1 MKKELK
7 LLNTIMKFR
16 NEMRATK
23 FIGALTIELLRKEF
37 IKKGLNVS
45 NRDVFIKGIPYELDL
60 IVLKEGE
67 KAQENLLYKP
77 KQVIAVLEI
86 KFRGIYSKEGVENIK
101 KVFGSIK
108 RVNKE
113 IKCIYLTVSEN
124 TNYKYYPDE
133 QKLGDFSFLLLER
146 KTNLERAIERGE
158 LHITG
163 DWDKLIKVL
172 MKEKIKKI
180 KILKI

>member
-1 MKKELK
+1 MKKEPK

-16 NEMRATK
+16 DEMKATK

-45 NRDVFIKGIPYELDL
+45 NRDVFIKGVPYELDL
-60 IVLKEGE
+60 IILKKRK

-77 KQVIAVLEI
+77 EQVLAVLEI
-86 KFRGIYSKEGVENIK
+86 KFRGVYSKEGVENIK
-101 KVFGSIK
+101 KVFDSIK
-108 RVNKE
+108 GVNKE
-113 IKCIYLTVSEN
+113 IKCIYLTISEN
-124 TNYKYYPDE
+124 TNYKYYSEE
-133 QKLGDFSFLLLER
+133 QKLGDFSFFLLER
-146 KTNLERAIERGE
+146 KTNLESAIKKGK

-172 MKEKIKKI
+172 KI
-180 KILKI
+180 